1 LDLPDVRARL
11 IVASL
16 PARGAMAR
24 VSGQEA
30 DHARARRVRA
40 GDAVALL
47 DGSGRAAVGVVRRI
61 GKGGLEVEVAEL
73 REAVQEDGPELT
85 LLVCAIRTER
95 LSWIVEKA
103 TELGA
108 ARVVIVSSARTQ
120 PFRASDGALL
130 RLSRIVREAAKQCG
144 RARWPEVRGAVSF
157 EEALETPEPQRL
169 LLDSQAPPFPAALRR
184 RPIALLVGPEGGW
197 LPEERARAQVRG
209 WRLASLPAGRLRA
222 ETAAIAALV
231 LARAAWRSGR
241 R

>member
-1 LDLPDVRARL
+1 
-11 IVASL
+11 
-16 PARGAMAR
+16 
-24 VSGQEA
+24 
-30 DHARARRVRA
+30 VRA

-47 DGSGRAAVGVVRRI
+47 DGSGRAAVGVARRI
-61 GKGGLEVEVAEL
+61 GKGGLEVEIAEL
-73 REAVQEDGPELT
+73 IEATPEDGPELT
-85 LLVCAIRTER
+85 LLVCAIRAER

-120 PFRASDGALL
+120 AFRASEEALL
-130 RLSRIVREAAKQCG
+130 RLSRVVREAAKQCG
-144 RARWPEVRGAVSF
+144 RARWPEIRGAVSF

-169 LLDSQAPPFPAALRR
+169 LLDRQAPPFPAALRR

-197 LPEERARAQVRG
+197 PPEEQARARARG

-231 LARAAWRSGR
+231 LARAAWSRKA
-241 R
+241 